1 MLSYGFGDPITGF
14 TNPHNETRR
23 DTSHLSVGHTPSSFG
38 GSSSRG
44 AFAFAP
50 GGHRVMTSTT
60 HLGTVGGRPLFLY
73 LFFFCLRRTGTSS
86 TGSST
91 ATCSATTTAPSST
104 WGSGWTWVRRAGG
117 RTTHRRS
124 SSSIFV
130 DGGHCIGVRDVANP
144 STSSPLL
151 SIFIEQSQPSP

>member
-14 TNPHNETRR
+14 ANPHNETRR

-44 AFAFAP
+44 AFAFP
-50 GGHRVMTSTT
+50 SRGHRVMTSTT
-60 HLGTVGGRPLFLY
+60 HFGTVEGRPLFLY
-73 LFFFCLRRTGTSS
+73 LFYCLRRTATSS
-86 TGSST
+86 TGSTT

-104 WGSGWTWVRRAGG
+104 WWSWWTWVGRSGG

-124 SSSIFV
+124 PSPIFV
-130 DGGHCIGVRDVANP
+130 DCGHCIGVRDVADTSTP
-144 STSSPLL
+144 STLL
-151 SIFIEQSQPSP
+151 SIFIEQIQPSP

>member
-44 AFAFAP
+44 AFAFP
-50 GGHRVMTSTT
+50 SRGHRVMTSTT
-60 HLGTVGGRPLFLY
+60 HFGTVEGRPLFLY
-73 LFFFCLRRTGTSS
+73 LFDCLRRTATSS
-86 TGSST
+86 TGSTPS
-91 ATCSATTTAPSST
+91 ACSATTTAPSSA
-104 WGSGWTWVRRAGG
+104 WRSGWTWVGRAGG
-117 RTTHRRS
+117 RATHRRS

-130 DGGHCIGVRDVANP
+130 DGGHCIGVRDVTNP
-144 STSSPLL
+144 STSRTLL
-151 SIFIEQSQPSP
+151 SIFIEQIQSSP